1 MQNCSGKINLL
12 FFLSENS
19 TKKNH
24 CEFLEGLTI
33 GDAEA
38 RETLGV
44 FQ

>member
-1 MQNCSGKINLL
+1 MQNCSGKIKL

-33 GDAEA
+33 GEAEA

>member
-1 MQNCSGKINLL
+1 MQNCSGKINL
-12 FFLSENS
+12 FFLSENY